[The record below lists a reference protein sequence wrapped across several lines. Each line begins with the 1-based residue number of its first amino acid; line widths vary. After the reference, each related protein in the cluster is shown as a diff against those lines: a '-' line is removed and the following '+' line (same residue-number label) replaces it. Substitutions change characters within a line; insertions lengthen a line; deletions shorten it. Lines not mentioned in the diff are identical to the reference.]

1 MVNVGKYIKYILVPY
16 MDPVGIEVKHQSE
29 IFPKT
34 EPEYQATHM
43 KRPSNHIVF
52 LFHSRH
58 ITTIP

>member
-1 MVNVGKYIKYILVPY
+1 

-43 KRPSNHIVF
+43 KQPIISYSCFI
-52 LFHSRH
+52 LGTSL
-58 ITTIP
+58 